1 MNNNISMSLSNIGYS
16 YTMRGKLYS
25 LRKKK
30 FWALKDVNFTL
41 FDGEAL
47 GIIGRNGVGKS
58 TLLRLMA
65 GIIKPEKGK
74 LKIYNK
80 SVSLLSL
87 QVGFLE
93 YLTGRKNIILSA
105 LLLGLTYE
113 EIESLMLSIIK
124 FSELDDF
131 IDQPINTYSSGMKAR
146 LGFSIGFHCNP
157 DILLIDEVFSV
168 GDENFR
174 RKSSDVMKKKIK
186 SKNTVVIVSH
196 SPAVLLEI
204 CERVV
209 WINDGITMAE
219 GKSNEVIK
227 EYQSFIK
234 TLNTR

>member
-1 MNNNISMSLSNIGYS
+1 MTLSKVGYS
-16 YTMRGKLYS
+16 YALRGKLYS
-25 LRKKK
+25 LHKKI

-65 GIIKPEKGK
+65 GIIKPDKGQ
-74 LKIYNK
+74 LKINNK
-80 SVSLLSL
+80 TVSLLSL

-124 FSELDDF
+124 FSELEDF

-168 GDENFR
+168 GDEDFR
-174 RKSSDVMKKKIK
+174 KKSSDVMKKKIK
-186 SKNTVVIVSH
+186 SNNTVVLVSH
-196 SPAVLLEI
+196 SPIVLLEI

-219 GKSNEVIK
+219 GKANEVIK
-227 EYQSFIK
+227 EYQNFIK
-234 TLNTR
+234 TLKKP

>member
-1 MNNNISMSLSNIGYS
+1 MSLSKVGYS
-16 YTMRGKLYS
+16 YSMRGKLYS
-25 LRKKK
+25 LHKKI

-65 GIIKPEKGK
+65 GIIKPDKGQ
-74 LKIYNK
+74 LIINNK

-124 FSELDDF
+124 FSELEDF

-168 GDENFR
+168 GDEDFR
-174 RKSSDVMKKKIK
+174 KKSSDVMKKKIK
-186 SKNTVVIVSH
+186 SNNTVVLVSH
-196 SPAVLLEI
+196 SPIVLLEI

-209 WINDGITMAE
+209 WINDGITIAE
-219 GKSNEVIK
+219 GKANEVIK
-227 EYQSFIK
+227 EYQNFIK
-234 TLNTR
+234 TLNKP